1 MVTWELTLEPAS
13 QSVKLGRDLVR
24 RVLTGL
30 DHGHVETA
38 AELTDELVANAVV
51 HGRPPIKLAINRDGH
66 AVNVAVTDS
75 GPGMPVL
82 RPVTYT
88 AENGRGLV
96 IVDVLSDQWGVD
108 QLPGQKRVWF
118 RIEAGGS

>member
-1 MVTWELTLEPAS
+1 
-13 QSVKLGRDLVR
+13 
-24 RVLTGL
+24 
-30 DHGHVETA
+30 
-38 AELTDELVANAVV
+38 VANAVV

-108 QLPGQKRVWF
+108 RLPGQKRVWF

>member
-1 MVTWELTLEPAS
+1 MVSWELSLEPAA
-13 QSVKLGRDLVR
+13 QSVKIGRDLVR

-30 DHGHVETA
+30 EPGRVETA
-38 AELTDELVANAVV
+38 AELTDELVSNAVV
-51 HGRPPIKLAINRDGH
+51 HGRPPITLAVSRDDH

-82 RPVTYT
+82 RSVPHI

-96 IVDVLSDQWGVD
+96 IIEVLSDQWGVD
-108 QLPGQKRVWF
+108 RLPGRKRVWF
-118 RIEAGGS
+118 RMAAEP